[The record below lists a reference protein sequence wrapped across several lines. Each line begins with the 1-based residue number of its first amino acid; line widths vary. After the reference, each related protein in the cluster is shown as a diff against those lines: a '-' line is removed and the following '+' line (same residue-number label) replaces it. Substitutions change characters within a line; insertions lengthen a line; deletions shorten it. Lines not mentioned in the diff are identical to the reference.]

1 MQRAGAAGG
10 AQERQSRGLLP
21 HRGTRRHLG
30 RRATLGC
37 DPLFSRLP
45 TQQCGL
51 PFTLWVCMLMGMDNL
66 KLYDAALDGG
76 VEYGKKSPDGRTRAP
91 GL

>member
-10 AQERQSRGLLP
+10 AQERQSRACFRIGDEAASW
-21 HRGTRRHLG
+21 

-37 DPLFSRLP
+37 DPLLSRLP
-45 TQQCGL
+45 TQQGGL

-76 VEYGKKSPDGRTRAP
+76 VEYREEVA
-91 GL
+91 